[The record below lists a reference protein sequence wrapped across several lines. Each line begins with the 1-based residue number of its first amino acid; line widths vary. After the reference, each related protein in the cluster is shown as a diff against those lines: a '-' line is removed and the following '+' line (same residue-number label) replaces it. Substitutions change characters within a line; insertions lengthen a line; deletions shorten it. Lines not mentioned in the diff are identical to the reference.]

1 MLQMQIAL
9 QNVAIRR
16 AHADARFRGLQE
28 YHNLETPREES
39 LWLVA
44 QARTNRTT
52 VPARESGESRSLR
65 TRLAEFLR
73 IGV

>member
-16 AHADARFRGLQE
+16 AHADARFRGLRE

-39 LWLVA
+39 AWLVA
-44 QARTNRTT
+44 QARIDRST
-52 VPARESGESRSLR
+52 VPVQASDEVRTLR